1 MLRRLIRSLTNLNSC
16 AVTGNT
22 VQLLYWPEATQSV
35 ARADH
40 DAPLTVR
47 PYRLSRTCT
56 VLPSYN
62 NIRQISTL
70 GTVLTSPTYYVSYR
84 SVFASDGCSSVGPTL
99 HNIIVPIPGGK
110 QLSSVFGGTLPCVAH
125 VQNAFT
131 QEFTATASFN
141 VRDLIEPVPFSIYS
155 SQPWCATYQ
164 FEHGCNEDCPTTEA
178 YKPIIVVPEVVLQNM
193 DPAWASCYGDIRGVY
208 DPPIALTQVAS
219 VKGPQ
224 LTASVPT
231 MSEAIGATPASL
243 PPHPAAETSAAT
255 VNSGNLPFNSV
266 AASVQQSST
275 ESSQYHDGVSI
286 ATAHPDDLPS
296 SNAADVVATHGPKF
310 CGSGPNIG
318 DVVAAILGGT
328 EHPDG
333 EETPS
338 SSGLLPAGTANL
350 VSEMTLP
357 SGAADSRESQASQPA
372 ELGQAFGDI
381 IASIAGDAGRLNTFT
396 SVSTHPPRYIPGNE
410 WDSALTPVS
419 VSENQPHRP
428 SHSGMILDS
437 EQAHQA
443 PTAQTPAFATSRY
456 PLTSGGVQRSGTSSG
471 LLEDKPPATSDN
483 GSSAIEPMSTQA
495 STEGT
500 PLSTETPDSVA
511 ASASMP
517 GTISSGSERMMCG
530 IPIMVIAAGFYLLQM
545 L

>member
-1 MLRRLIRSLTNLNSC
+1 MCRLSRSITNLNSC

-22 VQLLYWPEATQSV
+22 VQLLYWPEATQSE

-84 SVFASDGCSSVGPTL
+84 SVFASDGCSGVGPTL
-99 HNIIVPIPGGK
+99 YNIIVPIPGGK

-141 VRDLIEPVPFSIYS
+141 VRDLVEPVPFSIYS

-193 DPAWASCYGDIRGVY
+193 DLAWASCYGDIRGVY

-255 VNSGNLPFNSV
+255 MNPENLLFNSA
-266 AASVQQSST
+266 AASVPQSST
-275 ESSQYHDGVSI
+275 ESSQDHGGVSI

-296 SNAADVVATHGPKF
+296 SNAGVAPHAPEF
-310 CGSGPNIG
+310 SDSGPNIG
-318 DVVAAILGGT
+318 DVLAAILGGT
-328 EHPDG
+328 DHPDG
-333 EETPS
+333 EEMPP
-338 SSGLLPAGTANL
+338 SSGLLPTGTANL
-350 VSEMTLP
+350 VSEMTL
-357 SGAADSRESQASQPA
+357 SSSTADSRESQASQPA
-372 ELGQAFGDI
+372 EPDQAVGDI
-381 IASIAGDAGRLNTFT
+381 IASIAGDAGRLSTYT
-396 SVSTHPPRYIPGNE
+396 SVSTHPPQYIPGNE

-419 VSENQPHRP
+419 VSGNRPHRP
-428 SHSGMILDS
+428 SHSGIILDS
-437 EQAHQA
+437 EQAYQT
-443 PTAQTPAFATSRY
+443 PTAQAPAFTTPRY

-471 LLEDKPPATSDN
+471 LLEDKPPAISDN
-483 GSSAIEPMSTQA
+483 GSGAIEPMSTQA
-495 STEGT
+495 STEST
-500 PLSTETPDSVA
+500 PLNTETPDSVA
-511 ASASMP
+511 ASASMA
-517 GTISSGSERMMCG
+517 GTMSSGSERMMCG
-530 IPIMVIAAGFYLLQM
+530 ITIMVNAAGFYLLQM